1 MRDNAE
7 ILRLVEISRLYYE
20 DGLTQAEI
28 AKKLDVSRPVVSKLL
43 SEARLRG
50 IVKIEIKS
58 PFESNDSLQQ
68 ELSQK
73 YNIDGGLIIQTG
85 AAEPDLRQRMFIS
98 QATRYVEK
106 MIQTA
111 TNIGLSWGVD
121 SGSILDE
128 MSASPPDGQSRG
140 NVCPLMG
147 SAPNDIKWFQTN
159 ELTRIFGIKTGY
171 TPHYLPAPAFPVS
184 NENKR
189 LFEQTNEYQIVSSL
203 WDKLDMTILGIG
215 IYPSVPDQATAA
227 RFGDRLREERAVG
240 MVATY
245 YYDRNGRL
253 IESEN
258 DIVIRIPLESL
269 KKTPINLAI
278 GLGLEKV
285 KTIIGALNTGLIT
298 HLLTDEETA
307 LKIMEAA

>member
-1 MRDNAE
+1 MKDNAE

-20 DGLTQAEI
+20 DGLTQAGI
-28 AKKLDVSRPVVSKLL
+28 AKNLNISRPAVSKLL
-43 SEARLRG
+43 SEARIRG

-58 PFESNDSLQQ
+58 PFVSNESLQQ
-68 ELSQK
+68 ELSHK
-73 YNIDGGLIIQTG
+73 FDLAGGLIVQTG
-85 AAEPDLRQRMFIS
+85 AAESDLRQRMFIS
-98 QATRYVEK
+98 QATQYVEK
-106 MIQTA
+106 MIQKA
-111 TNIGLSWGVD
+111 TNIGLSWGAD
-121 SGSILDE
+121 TGSIFDE
-128 MSASPPDGQSRG
+128 MSTNPQDGQHHG

-159 ELTRIFGIKTGY
+159 ELTRIFSNKTGY

-184 NENKR
+184 RGNKH

-203 WDKLDMTILGIG
+203 WEKLDLIIMGIG

-227 RFGDRLREERAVG
+227 RFGDKLREERAVG
-240 MVATY
+240 MLATF

-269 KKTPINLAI
+269 QKAPTSLAI
-278 GLGLEKV
+278 GFGLEKV
-285 KTIIGALNTGLIT
+285 NTIIGALNTGLVT
-298 HLLTDEETA
+298 HLITDEETA
-307 LKIMEAA
+307 QKIVESN